1 MHFKEPTMQYKDV
14 TLKNIHTLPLAGIA
28 FYRVIPCTAT
38 EPTHSLLIES
48 IDAEVISLLNR
59 DGPDGVYK
67 GYENDT
73 VIRIEYENI
82 NGGIYQDIYLAE
94 RV

>member
-1 MHFKEPTMQYKDV
+1 MQFKDV

-28 FYRVIPCTAT
+28 FHRFDMESSQYR
-38 EPTHSLLIES
+38 LLES

-59 DGPDGVYK
+59 DGPDAVYR

-73 VIRIEYENI
+73 VIKIEYTNI
-82 NGGIYQDIYLAE
+82 NGGIYEDVYLAE
-94 RV
+94 RD

>member
-1 MHFKEPTMQYKDV
+1 MQYKDV

-28 FYRVIPCTAT
+28 FHRFDMESSQYI
-38 EPTHSLLIES
+38 LLES

-59 DGPDGVYK
+59 DSPDGVYR

-82 NGGIYQDIYLAE
+82 NGGIYEDIYLAE
-94 RV
+94 RN

>member
-1 MHFKEPTMQYKDV
+1 MQYKDV
-14 TLKNIHTLPLAGIA
+14 TLKNFYTLPLAGIA
-28 FYRVIPCTAT
+28 FHRFDMESSQYR
-38 EPTHSLLIES
+38 LLES

-59 DGPDGVYK
+59 DSPDGVYR

-73 VIRIEYENI
+73 VIRIEYTNI

-94 RV
+94 RD

>member
-1 MHFKEPTMQYKDV
+1 MQYRDV
-14 TLKNIHTLPLAGIA
+14 TLKNFYTLPLAGIA
-28 FYRVIPCTAT
+28 FHRFDMESSQYR
-38 EPTHSLLIES
+38 LLES

-59 DGPDGVYK
+59 DSPDGVYR

-73 VIRIEYENI
+73 VIRIEYTNI

-94 RV
+94 RD

>member
-1 MHFKEPTMQYKDV
+1 MQFEDV

-28 FYRVIPCTAT
+28 FHRFDMESSQYR
-38 EPTHSLLIES
+38 LLES

-59 DGPDGVYK
+59 ESGPDAVYR

-73 VIRIEYENI
+73 VIRIEYTNI

-94 RV
+94 RN

>member
-1 MHFKEPTMQYKDV
+1 MQFKDV

-28 FYRVIPCTAT
+28 FYRVIPRTET
-38 EPTHSLLIES
+38 EPQHTILLES
-48 IDAEVISLLNR
+48 IDAEVISLLNH
-59 DGPDGVYK
+59 DSPDGVYR

-94 RV
+94 RD

>member
-1 MHFKEPTMQYKDV
+1 MQFEDV
-14 TLKNIHTLPLAGIA
+14 TLKNFHTLPLAGIA
-28 FYRVIPCTAT
+28 FHRFDMESSQYR
-38 EPTHSLLIES
+38 LLES

-59 DGPDGVYK
+59 DGPDAVYR

-82 NGGIYQDIYLAE
+82 NGGIYEDVYLAE
-94 RV
+94 RD

>member
-1 MHFKEPTMQYKDV
+1 MQYKDV
-14 TLKNIHTLPLAGIA
+14 NLKNIHTLPLAGIA
-28 FYRVIPCTAT
+28 FHRFDMESSQYI
-38 EPTHSLLIES
+38 LLES

-73 VIRIEYENI
+73 VIRIEYTNI
-82 NGGIYQDIYLAE
+82 NGGIYEDVYLAE
-94 RV
+94 RA

>member
-1 MHFKEPTMQYKDV
+1 MQFKDV
-14 TLKNIHTLPLAGIA
+14 NLKNIHTLPLAGIA
-28 FYRVIPCTAT
+28 FHRFDKESSQYR
-38 EPTHSLLIES
+38 LLES

-59 DGPDGVYK
+59 DGPNAVYR

-82 NGGIYQDIYLAE
+82 NGGIYEDIYLAE
-94 RV
+94 RD

>member
-1 MHFKEPTMQYKDV
+1 MQFKDV
-14 TLKNIHTLPLAGIA
+14 NLKNIHTLPLAGIA
-28 FYRVIPCTAT
+28 FHRFDMESSQYI
-38 EPTHSLLIES
+38 LLES

-94 RV
+94 RD

>member
-1 MHFKEPTMQYKDV
+1 MQYRDV
-14 TLKNIHTLPLAGIA
+14 TLKNFYTLPLAGIA
-28 FYRVIPCTAT
+28 FHRFDTESSQYR
-38 EPTHSLLIES
+38 LLES

-59 DGPDGVYK
+59 DSPDGVYR

-73 VIRIEYENI
+73 VIKIEYTNI

>member
-1 MHFKEPTMQYKDV
+1 MQFKDV

-28 FYRVIPCTAT
+28 FHRFDMESSQYI
-38 EPTHSLLIES
+38 LLES

-59 DGPDGVYK
+59 DSPDGVYR

-73 VIRIEYENI
+73 VIKIEYENI
-82 NGGIYQDIYLAE
+82 NGGIYEDVYLAE
-94 RV
+94 RN

>member
-1 MHFKEPTMQYKDV
+1 MQFKDV
-14 TLKNIHTLPLAGIA
+14 NLKNFHTLPLAGIA
-28 FYRVIPCTAT
+28 FHRFDMESSQYI
-38 EPTHSLLIES
+38 LLES

-59 DGPDGVYK
+59 DSPDGVYR

-94 RV
+94 RD

>member
-1 MHFKEPTMQYKDV
+1 MQYKDIN
-14 TLKNIHTLPLAGIA
+14 LKNIHTLPLAGIA
-28 FYRVIPCTAT
+28 FYRFDM
-38 EPTHSLLIES
+38 ESSQYRLLES

-59 DGPDGVYK
+59 DGPDAVYR

-94 RV
+94 RA

>member
-1 MHFKEPTMQYKDV
+1 MRFKDV
-14 TLKNIHTLPLAGIA
+14 NLKNIHTLPLAGIA
-28 FYRVIPCTAT
+28 FYRVYPCTET
-38 EPTHSLLIES
+38 EPSKSILIES

-73 VIRIEYENI
+73 VIRIEYTNI
-82 NGGIYQDIYLAE
+82 NGGIYEDIYLAE
-94 RV
+94 RD

>member
-1 MHFKEPTMQYKDV
+1 MQYKDV

-28 FYRVIPCTAT
+28 FYRVIPCTET
-38 EPTHSLLIES
+38 EPTHSILLES

-59 DGPDGVYK
+59 DGPDGVYR

-94 RV
+94 RA

>member
-1 MHFKEPTMQYKDV
+1 MQFKDV

-28 FYRVIPCTAT
+28 FHRFDMESSQYI
-38 EPTHSLLIES
+38 LLES

-59 DGPDGVYK
+59 DSPDGVYR

-82 NGGIYQDIYLAE
+82 NGGIYEDIYLAE
-94 RV
+94 RN

>member
-1 MHFKEPTMQYKDV
+1 MQYKDV

-28 FYRVIPCTAT
+28 FYRFDVESSQYI
-38 EPTHSLLIES
+38 LLES
-48 IDAEVISLLNR
+48 IDAEMISILNR
-59 DGPDGVYK
+59 ESGPDAVYRE
-67 GYENDT
+67 YENDT

-94 RV
+94 RD

>member
-1 MHFKEPTMQYKDV
+1 MRYKEPIMQFKDV

-28 FYRVIPCTAT
+28 FHRFDM
-38 EPTHSLLIES
+38 ESSQFRLLES

-59 DGPDGVYK
+59 DGPDAVYR
-67 GYENDT
+67 GYEDDT

-82 NGGIYQDIYLAE
+82 NGGIYKDIYLAE
-94 RV
+94 RD

>member
-1 MHFKEPTMQYKDV
+1 MQYKDV

-28 FYRVIPCTAT
+28 FYRVIPCTKT
-38 EPTHSLLIES
+38 EPTHSILLES

-59 DGPDGVYK
+59 DSPDGVYR

-73 VIRIEYENI
+73 VIKIEYENI
-82 NGGIYQDIYLAE
+82 NGGIYEDIYLAE
-94 RV
+94 RN

>member
-1 MHFKEPTMQYKDV
+1 MQYKDV

-28 FYRVIPCTAT
+28 FYRFDV
-38 EPTHSLLIES
+38 ESSQYRLLES

-59 DGPDGVYK
+59 DGPDAVYR

-82 NGGIYQDIYLAE
+82 NGGIYEDVYLAE
-94 RV
+94 RD

>member
-1 MHFKEPTMQYKDV
+1 MQYKDV

-28 FYRVIPCTAT
+28 FHRFDMESSQYI
-38 EPTHSLLIES
+38 LLES

-59 DGPDGVYK
+59 DSPDGVYR

-73 VIRIEYENI
+73 VIKIEYENI
-82 NGGIYQDIYLAE
+82 NGGIYEDVYLAE
-94 RV
+94 RN

>member
-1 MHFKEPTMQYKDV
+1 MKFKDV

-38 EPTHSLLIES
+38 EPTHSILLES
-48 IDAEVISLLNR
+48 IDAEMISILSR
-59 DGPDGVYK
+59 ECGPDAVYRE
-67 GYENDT
+67 YENDT

-82 NGGIYQDIYLAE
+82 NGGIYEDVYLAE
-94 RV
+94 RD